1 MSSKL
6 ESCETPELRSQSNL
20 SRRTLLQTGSAFVI
34 ASCMPQAAKLID
46 NPTGP
51 AFLSEPHKLTGN
63 PFGGL
68 DLASDW
74 EGLNQGYWKADANGL
89 RRRIR
94 SYGDRARDTGF
105 PFHYESQSNPDGAMT
120 IDYDPSLPLGI
131 MWNRHWR
138 FETNYGISFTSTVKA
153 LTSKIKTDDDPSWAM
168 YQPGYGLFGVAFGG
182 KSQFESFFPSKGASP
197 MFVVKENGDYG
208 FYKHSS
214 TQLNAVSKNSV
225 GKLKSLKIADK
236 LTVSLSIQGNKVT
249 SKLSVNNQSAPDIL
263 IDLEANEIAGYF
275 GIVARGLLD
284 TTFEDLKLEHQENS
298 PLSAPLNDCHVCY
311 ALGDT
316 LEETDKGWKVRFIAI
331 FRTNGE
337 RVEIRVSNQENP
349 NGGWGV
355 VPIAGEAEII
365 SNDFRINTAI
375 IDVILPQN
383 PADTTLYYVVA
394 KDGMDVTSD
403 PRIGTDSVGPGTG
416 LVGDT
421 PGNGQYVGRL
431 PQLKAPYRLAGL
443 SCHAI
448 NTASYTELT
457 DEFHGHCGG
466 RIVGQGEIKAEKCGI
481 DKPLFVHDQPC
492 LGSFQHIEDFNYQ
505 IMLWEDDIWY
515 MELLLY
521 PPSTQDAYKVI
532 TTTIAGPTTR
542 WQMMRHWNVLNPG
555 DHDHGMDDIKGP
567 EQILI
572 RTRDGLG
579 QDPNYMVRNFQI
591 VSHLMTGKEHPSGTD
606 NPKRWRKWK
615 MPNRDFTL
623 LVADSRLWRT
633 SQDPAI
639 WDDEGWGAD
648 KELYSRTDPTR
659 TLLGEEQFGW
669 LSQELKTDSS
679 PLICITGIN
688 VLHTIWGGHGGNH
701 WLNEIIDRDR
711 VSADYAGWVKVG
723 ADRVL
728 DLMSARSGVVSVY
741 GDVHAGTIVRNKNLN
756 LFECS
761 FGPIGRWGGRSLI
774 DGFGRHMKDADGRD
788 VEVISLY
795 HHEYEDADLTPAT
808 SKNYWNVLEAIFDPL
823 KDDAEIRLRIRNI
836 TDSPEMPVRGGGDV
850 IASASSTGRPPI
862 TTLPP
867 KLRTLPNSDV
877 VILTINGA
885 PIVGTRTNTH
895 GEVKLSGFSSVA
907 PSDDVIVIA
916 NNGDKS
922 ESQIVSVLPV

>member
-6 ESCETPELRSQSNL
+6 ESSDNPRYRSQSKL
-20 SRRTLLQTGSAFVI
+20 SRRTLLQTGSAFAI
-34 ASCMPQAAKLID
+34 ASCTPQAANLVDESTK
-46 NPTGP
+46 PT
-51 AFLSEPHKLTGN
+51 FFSEPHKLTGN

-74 EGLNQGYWKADANGL
+74 EGLNQGYWKAEANGL
-89 RRRIR
+89 RRKIR

-105 PFHYESQSNPDGAMT
+105 PFHYESQSNPDGVMPT
-120 IDYDPSLPLGI
+120 IYDPSLPLGI

-138 FETNYGISFTSTVKA
+138 LDSDFSISFSSTVKG
-153 LTSKIKTDDDPSWAM
+153 LTSKLRTDDDPSWAM

-182 KSQFESFFPSKGASP
+182 QSQFESFYPSKDASP
-197 MFVVKENGDYG
+197 MFIIKENGEYG

-214 TQLNAVSKNSV
+214 TQLNAISNSAI
-225 GKLKSLKIADK
+225 GKHKSLKLDDTIN
-236 LTVSLSIQGNKVT
+236 VSISIQGNEIT
-249 SKLSVNNQSAPDIL
+249 SKLNINGHSVPDITIVL
-263 IDLEANEIAGYF
+263 DATEIAGYF
-275 GIVARGLLD
+275 GITARGLLD
-284 TTFEDLKLEHQENS
+284 TTFEELKIEHQENH
-298 PLSAPLNDCHVCY
+298 PLWAPLNDCHVCY

-316 LEETDKGWKVRFIAI
+316 LEETDEGWKVRFIAI
-331 FRTNGE
+331 FRTTGE
-337 RVEIRVSNQENP
+337 RVEIRVSTQEIP

-355 VPIAGEAEII
+355 VPISGEAKII

-383 PADTTLYYVVA
+383 PANATLFYAVI
-394 KDGMDVTSD
+394 KDGKDVTSD
-403 PRIGTDSVGPGTG
+403 PRIRTDSVGSGTG
-416 LVGDT
+416 LVGDV

-431 PQLKAPYRLAGL
+431 PQLKAPYKVAGL

-448 NTASYTELT
+448 HTASYTELT
-457 DEFHGHCGG
+457 DNLHGRCGSK
-466 RIVGQGEIKAEKCGI
+466 IVGQAEVEAGNCSI

-492 LGSFQHIEDFNYQ
+492 LGAFQHIEDFNYQ

-515 MELLLY
+515 LELLLY
-521 PPSTQDAYKVI
+521 PPSTEDAYKII

-555 DHDHGMDDIKGP
+555 DHDHGMDDVKGP

-572 RTRDGLG
+572 RTRDDLG

-591 VSHLMTGKEHPSGTD
+591 VSHLMTGKEHPSGKD

-615 MPNRDFTL
+615 MPNRDFTI

-639 WDDEGWGAD
+639 WDDEGWGD
-648 KELYSRTDPTR
+648 SKELYSRTDPTR

-688 VLHTIWGGHGGNH
+688 VLHTIWGGHGGDD

-711 VSADYAGWVKVG
+711 VSADYAGWVKAG

-728 DLMSARSGVVSVY
+728 DLMSGRPGVVSVY

-795 HHEYEDADLTPAT
+795 HDQYANADLTPAT
-808 SKNYWNVLEAIFDPL
+808 SKNYWNILEAVFDPSQ
-823 KDDAEIRLRIRNI
+823 DDAEIQLRIRNI
-836 TDSPEMPVRGGGDV
+836 TDSPETPVRGGGDV
-850 IASASSTGRPPI
+850 VANASSTGRSPY
-862 TTLPP
+862 TALPP
-867 KLRTLPNSDV
+867 GLRTLPHSDV
-877 VILTINGA
+877 LILTIDGA
-885 PIVGTRTNTH
+885 PIVGTRTNAH
-895 GEVKLSGFSSVA
+895 GEIKLNGFSNVA
-907 PSDDVIVIA
+907 PSEDVIIIA
-916 NNGDKS
+916 NNGVKS
-922 ESQIVSVLPV
+922 ESHIVSVIPV